1 MQVEPARLVEL
12 AATSESVLTA
22 MRQDWAEAL
31 EDLAG
36 ACLSLG
42 DAKGTLNVSTSY
54 ADSLA
59 DAGEVVTGI
68 AEALGLGVAGLLDAA
83 RDAVRAD
90 DAVAAELDRAA
101 HQLDEQPFGPLPGP
115 GGR

>member
-1 MQVEPARLVEL
+1 MQVEPAGLVEL

-36 ACLSLG
+36 ACRSLG

-101 HQLDEQPFGPLPGP
+101 HQLDEQPFAPLPAP